1 MRKIIGFLFVF
12 SIFFS
17 FTVYA
22 DTYAVDRA
30 DGGVSIINYN
40 EGSKDTLQ
48 DVIHDLGF
56 DGRPVKRVSASDLPS
71 TREDRKYWTL
81 QGNKVVVDTAKKQV
95 AEAEKAAKEAE
106 KDAVLAKLK
115 ISRAEFEKLN
125 GK

>member
-1 MRKIIGFLFVF
+1 MRKLLILFLFGFCSV
-12 SIFFS
+12 S
-17 FTVYA
+17 YA
-22 DTYAVDRA
+22 DTYAVDRS

-48 DVIHDLGF
+48 EVIHDLGF
-56 DGRPVKRVSASDLPS
+56 DGRPVKRISASDLPS

-81 QGNKVVVDTAKKQV
+81 QGNKVVVDAAKKQV

-115 ISRAEFEKLN
+115 ISKAEFEKLN